1 MKNSSNTERSF
12 EMSKMKVETNIF
24 MKIKSFFM
32 DRGHLEFVKEG
43 IGIPTTWKQLTQI
56 ELWTHFSSPLSWT
69 TTIFKL
75 NWMQFTQWS

>member
-43 IGIPTTWKQLTQI
+43 IGIPTT
-56 ELWTHFSSPLSWT
+56 
-69 TTIFKL
+69 
-75 NWMQFTQWS
+75 

>member
-43 IGIPTTWKQLTQI
+43 IGIPTTWKQ
-56 ELWTHFSSPLSWT
+56 
-69 TTIFKL
+69 
-75 NWMQFTQWS
+75 